1 MKDILSIE
9 GLKVDTTIGVYKWE
23 REVKQ
28 SVIID
33 LVLEIKNTNPAF
45 EDSIEFAVDYTAVSD
60 AVSNLVRSSSYL
72 LIESLA
78 EAIAKQI
85 LKEFAIRK
93 VRLKLSKPSAIQ
105 SASNVSIHIERSN
118 DNVVSHESYE

>member
-9 GLKVDTTIGVYKWE
+9 GLKVETTIGVYKWE

-33 LVLEIKNTNPAF
+33 LVLEIKNTNSTF
-45 EDSIEFAVDYTAVSD
+45 QDSIESAVDYTAVSD
-60 AVSNLVRSSSYL
+60 VVSNLVQSSSYL

-118 DNVVSHESYE
+118 ENVITHEDYK

>member
-1 MKDILSIE
+1 MKDYLSIE

-33 LVLEIKNTNPAF
+33 LVLEIKNTNSAF
-45 EDSIEFAVDYTAVSD
+45 QDSIESAVDYTAVSD
-60 AVSNLVRSSSYL
+60 VVSNLVQSSSYL

-118 DNVVSHESYE
+118 ENVITHEDYK

>member
-9 GLKVDTTIGVYKWE
+9 GLKVETTIGVYKWE

-33 LVLEIKNTNPAF
+33 LVLEIKNTNSAF
-45 EDSIEFAVDYTAVSD
+45 QDSIESAVDYTAVSD
-60 AVSNLVRSSSYL
+60 VVSNLVQSSSYL

-118 DNVVSHESYE
+118 ENVITHEDYK

>member
-33 LVLEIKNTNPAF
+33 LVLEIKNTNSAF
-45 EDSIEFAVDYTAVSD
+45 QDSIESAVDYTAVSD
-60 AVSNLVRSSSYL
+60 VVSNLVQSSSYL

>member
-33 LVLEIKNTNPAF
+33 LVLEIKNTNPTF
-45 EDSIEFAVDYTAVSD
+45 EDSIEFAVDYMAVSD
-60 AVSNLVRSSSYL
+60 MVSDLVRSSSYL

-78 EAIAKQI
+78 EAIARQI

>member
-23 REVKQ
+23 RAVKQ

-33 LVLEIKNTNPAF
+33 LVLEIKNTNSAF
-45 EDSIEFAVDYTAVSD
+45 QDSIESAVDYTAVSD
-60 AVSNLVRSSSYL
+60 VVSNLVQSSSYL

-118 DNVVSHESYE
+118 ENVITHEDYK

>member
-33 LVLEIKNTNPAF
+33 LVLEIKNTNSTF
-45 EDSIEFAVDYTAVSD
+45 QDSIESAVDYTAVSD
-60 AVSNLVRSSSYL
+60 VVSNLVRSSSYL

-118 DNVVSHESYE
+118 ENVITHEDYK

>member
-33 LVLEIKNTNPAF
+33 LVLEIKNTNSAF
-45 EDSIEFAVDYTAVSD
+45 QDSIEFAVDYTAVSD
-60 AVSNLVRSSSYL
+60 VVSNLVQSSSYL

-118 DNVVSHESYE
+118 ENVITHEDYK

>member
-1 MKDILSIE
+1 M
-9 GLKVDTTIGVYKWE
+9 
-23 REVKQ
+23 KQ

-33 LVLEIKNTNPAF
+33 LVLEIKNTNSAF
-45 EDSIEFAVDYTAVSD
+45 QDSIESAVDYTAVSD
-60 AVSNLVRSSSYL
+60 VVSNLARSSSYL

-78 EAIAKQI
+78 EAIASQI

>member
-45 EDSIEFAVDYTAVSD
+45 EDSIELAVDYMAVSD
-60 AVSNLVRSSSYL
+60 MVSDLVRSSSYL

-78 EAIAKQI
+78 EAIARQI

-118 DNVVSHESYE
+118 DNVISHGSYE

>member
-9 GLKVDTTIGVYKWE
+9 GLKVDTTIGVYKWD

-45 EDSIEFAVDYTAVSD
+45 EDSIELAVDYTAVSD
-60 AVSNLVRSSSYL
+60 MVSDLVRSSSYL

-78 EAIAKQI
+78 EAIARQI

>member
-45 EDSIEFAVDYTAVSD
+45 EDSIELAVDYTAVSD
-60 AVSNLVRSSSYL
+60 MVSDLVRSSSYL

-78 EAIAKQI
+78 EAIARQI

-118 DNVVSHESYE
+118 DNVTSHESYE

>member
-33 LVLEIKNTNPAF
+33 LVLEIKNTNSAF
-45 EDSIEFAVDYTAVSD
+45 QDSIESAVDYTAVSD
-60 AVSNLVRSSSYL
+60 VVSNLVQSSSYL

-118 DNVVSHESYE
+118 ENVITHEDYK

>member
-45 EDSIEFAVDYTAVSD
+45 EDSIELAVDYTAVSD
-60 AVSNLVRSSSYL
+60 MVSDLVRSSSYL

>member
-45 EDSIEFAVDYTAVSD
+45 EDSIELAVDYTAVSD
-60 AVSNLVRSSSYL
+60 MVSDLVRSSSYL

-78 EAIAKQI
+78 EAIARQI

>member
-33 LVLEIKNTNPAF
+33 LVLEIKNTNSTF
-45 EDSIEFAVDYTAVSD
+45 QDSIESAVDYTAVSD
-60 AVSNLVRSSSYL
+60 VVSNLVQSSSYL

-118 DNVVSHESYE
+118 ENVITHEDYK

>member
-33 LVLEIKNTNPAF
+33 LVLEIKNTNSAF
-45 EDSIEFAVDYTAVSD
+45 QDSIESAVDYTAVSD
-60 AVSNLVRSSSYL
+60 VVSNLVQSSSYL

-85 LKEFAIRK
+85 LKEFAVRI

-105 SASNVSIHIERSN
+105 SASNVSILIERSN
-118 DNVVSHESYE
+118 ENVITHEDYK

>member
-45 EDSIEFAVDYTAVSD
+45 EDSIELAVDYTAVSD
-60 AVSNLVRSSSYL
+60 MVSNLVRSSSYL

-78 EAIAKQI
+78 EAIARQI

-105 SASNVSIHIERSN
+105 SASNVSVHIERSN
-118 DNVVSHESYE
+118 ENVITHEDYK